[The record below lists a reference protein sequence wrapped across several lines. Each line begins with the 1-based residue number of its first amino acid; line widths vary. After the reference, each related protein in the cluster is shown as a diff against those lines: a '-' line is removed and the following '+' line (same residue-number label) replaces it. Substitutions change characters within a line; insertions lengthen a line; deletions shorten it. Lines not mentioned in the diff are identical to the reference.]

1 MKKTD
6 KSPEFQVGI
15 VLFNVIIPSNSFYF
29 VHVIVSRLKTCITVI
44 LVSSLLFT
52 LFPFHS
58 FQEISTHHKGTTENA
73 PEETMHKK
81 QKVTAKRLLSCTVEN
96 VNCTS

>member
-1 MKKTD
+1 MHK
-6 KSPEFQVGI
+6 
-15 VLFNVIIPSNSFYF
+15 SNSCVFFIVY
-29 VHVIVSRLKTCITVI
+29 VI
-44 LVSSLLFT
+44 
-52 LFPFHS
+52 PFHS

-81 QKVTAKRLLSCTVEN
+81 EKVTAKRLLSCTVED